1 MEKTVTEIQREYA
14 NELCFDTFDDLLFK
28 SLETF
33 THEGHIWKIIQ
44 RVQLAQQQKIFS
56 NLDRS
61 DLEKSILS
69 KSNLLD
75 W

>member
-1 MEKTVTEIQREYA
+1 MEKRVTEIQREYA
-14 NELCFDTFDDLLFK
+14 NELGFDTFDDLLFK

-33 THEGHIWKIIQ
+33 THQEHIWEIIE

-56 NLDRS
+56 SVDKK
-61 DLEKSILS
+61 DLEKSIINRD
-69 KSNLLD
+69 NLLN